1 MKVALLIHHHQPSGN
16 LEDGVLRAVDGAYR
30 PILELLEAHPQVRV
44 NLHYSGAILEWLEAH
59 DPALLE
65 RVRGLGQR
73 SEQLCGAIQE
83 PLLALIP
90 REDAVA
96 QVGAHWTM
104 LERLFGVS
112 ARGFYLTEFAWE
124 PHLPALIA
132 STGLEWLPLPVT
144 QFAPGTSS
152 GVYTTEEQGKS
163 VKLIAAV
170 RPNLERAAVES
181 LGRRSDPKSDDF
193 TCIALNAEDLIG
205 RTAWLC
211 DLLIALGAHQT
222 VLLSNYI
229 DATPAERLVYLPSAS
244 APHGGSWR
252 DALMAHPE
260 SDHLHKRAA
269 YASGKLNAVFRV
281 PEEAHQHLWRAQS
294 ALPYWSAGVQ
304 LNYLRFN
311 AYRNLINAENIL
323 EPRKYAWLEIAYR
336 DLNLDGS
343 DDVIVEAHTMNLFF
357 NPRLGGNL
365 TEFDYRPAAVNLL
378 DSFTPPGSAYPRR
391 ALIDHFLGAEDT
403 TLGDFASG
411 DYLELGDFTSGAFE
425 ASKYRDRVTL
435 IRTGVVRGP
444 NGVPVRMEVKKAVR
458 LKHREGK
465 LEIEYR
471 IHNHGDWDVVTR
483 FGSEWNFGLLSGI
496 SEDRYYVIG
505 GKRAGNL
512 SAQREHRDATQ
523 VSIVDEWLGV
533 RIDFE
538 FPRETLLW
546 THPVYSQQAG
556 VKHYQSSA
564 VLPLWDLDVPKGRSR
579 RIAYSVQVS
588 DLVRERKFQNG

>member
-16 LEDGVLRAVDGAYR
+16 LDDGVRRAVSGAYR
-30 PILELLEAHPQVRV
+30 PILELLEAHAQLRV
-44 NLHYSGAILEWLEAH
+44 NLHYSGAILEWLELH
-59 DPALLE
+59 DANLL
-65 RVRGLGQR
+65 QR
-73 SEQLCGAIQE
+73 IRDLNHRCEHLSGAIQE
-83 PLLALIP
+83 PLVALIP

-96 QVGAHWTM
+96 QVGAHWRL

-132 STGLEWLPLPVT
+132 GTGLEWLPLPVT
-144 QFAPGTSS
+144 QFLPGTTS

-170 RPNLERAAVES
+170 RPDLERAAVQS
-181 LGRRSDPKSDDF
+181 LEGAEDF
-193 TCIALNAEDLIG
+193 VCIVLNAEDLIG
-205 RTAWLC
+205 RTIWLA
-211 DLLIALGAHQT
+211 DLLSSLLEHET
-222 VLLSNYI
+222 VLLSDYL
-229 DATPAERLVYLPSAS
+229 DATTPQRLVYLPSAS

-269 YASGKLNAVFRV
+269 YASSKLNAVFRV

-294 ALPYWSAGVQ
+294 SLPYWSAGVQ

-311 AYRNLINAENIL
+311 AYRNLIKAENIL
-323 EPRKYAWLEIAYR
+323 EPRKYAWLEITYR
-336 DLNLDGS
+336 DLDLDGS

-357 NPRLGGNL
+357 NPRLGGSL

-378 DSFTPPGSAYPRR
+378 DSFTPPGSPYPRR
-391 ALIDHFLGAEDT
+391 SLIDHFLGAEDT
-403 TLGDFASG
+403 TLADFAGG
-411 DYLELGDFTSGAFE
+411 DYLELGDFVTGAFE

-444 NGVPVRMEVKKAVR
+444 NGVPVQMEVKKAVR

-471 IHNHGDWDVVTR
+471 IHNHGEYDVVTR
-483 FGSEWNFGLLSGI
+483 FGSEWNFGLLSGE
-496 SEDRYYVIG
+496 SLDRYFEIG
-505 GKRAGNL
+505 GKRAGAL
-512 SAQREHRDATQ
+512 SAQLEQRNATQ

-546 THPVYSQQAG
+546 THPVYSELAG
-556 VKHYQSSA
+556 IKQYQSSA

-579 RIAYSVQVS
+579 RIAYSLQVS
-588 DLVRERKFQNG
+588 PFVR

>member
-1 MKVALLIHHHQPSGN
+1 MKVALVIHHHQPSGN
-16 LEDGVLRAVDGAYR
+16 LEDGVRRAVEGAYR
-30 PILELLEAHPQVRV
+30 PILELLEMHPQLRV
-44 NLHYSGAILEWLEAH
+44 NLHYSGALLEWLETH
-59 DPALLE
+59 EPALIE
-65 RVRGLGQR
+65 RIRGLNTR
-73 SEQLCGAIQE
+73 SEHLSSAIQE

-96 QVGAHWTM
+96 QVGAHWTL
-104 LERLFGVS
+104 LERLFGVN

-132 STGLEWLPLPVT
+132 STGLEWLPLPLA
-144 QFAPGTSS
+144 QFPPGTTS
-152 GVYTTEEQGKS
+152 GVYTTEEQGRS
-163 VKLIAAV
+163 IKLIACV
-170 RPNLERAAVES
+170 RPNLERAASRCLE
-181 LGRRSDPKSDDF
+181 GQIDF
-193 TCIALNAEDLIG
+193 ACIALSAEDLIG
-205 RTAWLC
+205 RTKWLS
-211 DLLIALGAHQT
+211 DLLTSLRAFET
-222 VLLSNYI
+222 VLLSDYV
-229 DATPAERLVYLPSAS
+229 DTTPAERLVYLPSAS
-244 APHGGSWR
+244 PAPHTSWR
-252 DALMAHPE
+252 DALMMHPE

-269 YASGKLNAVFRV
+269 YASSKLNAVFRV

-304 LNYLRFN
+304 LNYLRFS
-311 AYRNLINAENIL
+311 AYRNLIAAENIL
-323 EPRKYAWLEIAYR
+323 EPRKYAWLEITYR
-336 DLNLDGS
+336 DLDLDGS

-357 NPRLGGNL
+357 NPRLGGSL
-365 TEFDYRPAAVNLL
+365 TEFDYRPATVNLL
-378 DSFTPPGSAYPRR
+378 DSFTPPGSPYPRR
-391 ALIDHFLGAEDT
+391 SLIDHFLGAEDT
-403 TLGDFASG
+403 TLADFASG
-411 DYLELGDFTSGAFE
+411 NYLELGDFVAGAFQ

-444 NGVPVRMEVKKAVR
+444 NGVPVPMEVKKAVR

-483 FGSEWNFGLLSGI
+483 FGSEWNFGLLSGD
-496 SEDRYYVIG
+496 SKDRYYVIA

-512 SAQREHRDATQ
+512 SAQSEHRNATQ

-546 THPVYSQQAG
+546 THPVYSEQSG
-556 VKHYQSSA
+556 VKQYQSSA

-588 DLVRERKFQNG
+588 DLPR

>member
-1 MKVALLIHHHQPSGN
+1 MKVALVIHHHQPSGN
-16 LEDGVLRAVDGAYR
+16 LEDGVRRAVTGAYR
-30 PILELLEAHPQVRV
+30 PILELLELHPKLRV
-44 NLHYSGAILEWLEAH
+44 NLHYSGAILEWLLTNDA
-59 DPALLE
+59 ALLG
-65 RVRGLGQR
+65 RVRGLNDR
-73 SEQLCGAIQE
+73 SEHLCSAMQE

-96 QVGAHWTM
+96 QVGAHWTL
-104 LERLFGVS
+104 LEKLFGVN

-132 STGLEWLPLPVT
+132 STGLEWLPLPLA
-144 QFAPGTSS
+144 QFAPGTKS
-152 GVYTTEEQGKS
+152 GVYTTEEQGRS
-163 VKLIAAV
+163 VKLIAAL
-170 RPNLERAAVES
+170 RPDLEQPAVKCLE
-181 LGRRSDPKSDDF
+181 GNGEF
-193 TCIALNAEDLIG
+193 VCVALNAEDLID
-205 RTAWLC
+205 RTSWLSS
-211 DLLIALGAHQT
+211 LLGALEAHET
-222 VLLSNYI
+222 VLLSDYT
-229 DATPAERLVYLPSAS
+229 DATPAERLVYLPSAT
-244 APHGGSWR
+244 APHARTWR
-252 DALMAHPE
+252 DALMIHAE

-269 YASGKLNAVFRV
+269 YASSKLNAVFRV

-294 ALPYWSAGVQ
+294 SLPYWSAGVQ

-323 EPRKYAWLEIAYR
+323 EPRKYAWLEITYR
-336 DLNLDGS
+336 DLDLDGS

-357 NPRLGGNL
+357 NPRLGGSL

-378 DSFTPPGSAYPRR
+378 DSFTPPGSPYPRR
-391 ALIDHFLGAEDT
+391 SLIDHFLGAEDT
-403 TLGDFASG
+403 TLTDFAGG
-411 DYLELGDFTSGAFE
+411 DYLELGDFTTGAFE

-435 IRTGVVRGP
+435 IRTGTVRGP
-444 NGVPVRMEVKKAVR
+444 NGVPVQMEVKKAVR

-483 FGSEWNFGLLSGI
+483 FGSEWNFGLLSGE
-496 SEDRYYVIG
+496 SVERYFEIG
-505 GKRAGNL
+505 GKRVGNL
-512 SAQREHRDATQ
+512 NAQLEQRNATQ

-546 THPVYSQQAG
+546 THPVYSELAG
-556 VKHYQSSA
+556 VKQYQSSS

-579 RIAYSVQVS
+579 RITYSLQVS
-588 DLVRERKFQNG
+588 ELVR

>member
-1 MKVALLIHHHQPSGN
+1 MNVALVIHHHQPSGN
-16 LEDGVLRAVDGAYR
+16 LEDGVRRAVEGAYR
-30 PILELLEAHPQVRV
+30 PILELLEAHAQLRV
-44 NLHYSGAILEWLEAH
+44 NLHYSGAILEWLETH
-59 DPALLE
+59 DVAVIE
-65 RVRGLGQR
+65 RVRGLGNR
-73 SEQLCGAIQE
+73 SEHLCGAIQE

-96 QVGAHWTM
+96 QVGAHWSL
-104 LERLFGVS
+104 LERLFGVN

-132 STGLEWLPLPVT
+132 STGLEWLPLPIT
-144 QFAPGTSS
+144 QFASGTKS
-152 GVYTTEEQGKS
+152 GVYTTEEQGRS
-163 VKLIAAV
+163 VKLITAL
-170 RPNLERAAVES
+170 RPDLEQPAPRCLE
-181 LGRRSDPKSDDF
+181 GDEDF
-193 TCIALNAEDLIG
+193 ACIVINAEDLIG
-205 RTAWLC
+205 RTAWLSS
-211 DLLIALGAHQT
+211 LLDALLTHQT
-222 VLLSNYI
+222 VLLSEYI
-229 DATPAERLVYLPSAS
+229 DATPAERLVYLSSAS
-244 APHGGSWR
+244 APHHSSWR
-252 DALMAHPE
+252 NALMAHPE

-269 YASGKLNAVFRV
+269 YASSKLNAVFRV

-294 ALPYWSAGVQ
+294 SLPYWSAGVQ

-311 AYRNLINAENIL
+311 AYRNLIKAENIL

-336 DLNLDGS
+336 DLDLDGS

-378 DSFTPPGSAYPRR
+378 DSFTPPGSPYPRR
-391 ALIDHFLGAEDT
+391 SLIDHFLGAEDT
-403 TLGDFASG
+403 TLADFASG
-411 DYLELGDFTSGAFE
+411 DYLELGDFTTGAFE

-444 NGVPVRMEVKKAVR
+444 NGVPVPVEVKKAVR

-483 FGSEWNFGLLSGI
+483 FGSEWNFGLLSGES
-496 SEDRYYVIG
+496 SERYYVIG

-512 SAQREHRDATQ
+512 SAQGEHRNATE
-523 VSIVDEWLGV
+523 VSIVDEWLDV

-546 THPVYSQQAG
+546 THPVYSELSK
-556 VKHYQSSA
+556 VKQYQSSV
-564 VLPLWDLDVPKGRSR
+564 VLPLWDLDLPKGRSR
-579 RIAYSVQVS
+579 RIAYSLQVS
-588 DLVRERKFQNG
+588 PLVR